1 MEEMW
6 LSQRLEVGADFH
18 AVSWPSEGYF
28 YRLSPVFLTTAE
40 VLTPFHRQRSR
51 GPERYSWRCWAFNP
65 GLCDAWF

>member
-28 YRLSPVFLTTAE
+28 YR
-40 VLTPFHRQRSR
+40 
-51 GPERYSWRCWAFNP
+51 
-65 GLCDAWF
+65 